1 MVWWAC
7 RPPFAEGLIYKA
19 FALTWEGRSG
29 MIRRLFLT
37 VPDLSGLSLRAF
49 PLSAL
54 LVPAFGLLPS
64 LVSAALPRMIP
75 DEAAKV
81 KMRFS
86 PAGLV
91 HIEDR
96 ALRLS
101 PGAQIRDTGN
111 RIVLPAYVR
120 GEHTVRVLLDNNG
133 QVHRVWILT
142 PHEAAAPVPG
152 R

>member
-1 MVWWAC
+1 M
-7 RPPFAEGLIYKA
+7 
-19 FALTWEGRSG
+19 
-29 MIRRLFLT
+29 
-37 VPDLSGLSLRAF
+37 
-49 PLSAL
+49 
-54 LVPAFGLLPS
+54 LVSAFGLLPS
-64 LVSAALPRMIP
+64 LVSAALSRMIP

-91 HIEDR
+91 QIGDR

-142 PHEAAAPVPG
+142 PQEAAAPMPG